1 MAAQTTYLE
10 LSEVEGG
17 SHKFYEVIVDGVE
30 VKIRYGR
37 IGDPGQTQ
45 TKSYPTPEKA
55 KAEADKKINE
65 KLRKGYEQAVMGVRK
80 KRPLT
85 RRQVTSSPSTAQRSP
100 ILWKFDSG
108 SAAFGIFID
117 INHCWVG
124 NQNGQVFKLNHQG
137 EVLNQFQLPDGVKC
151 IVADDVWIYVGC
163 DDGNVYDLSG
173 KLPRLAYEI
182 DENIDIFWL
191 DIYDGI
197 LGVSDAQGA
206 VVKIDP
212 EGESQWTRLSQGRSG
227 WMIRADVAGF
237 YHGHGAGVTMYDLE
251 FGKQVWHQPTDGTVL
266 FGWQEADKVYAGTSA
281 KKVHCFSK
289 QGEALAVYRCDDFV
303 YSCATAEKGKYVF
316 AGDSSSSI
324 YCFTQTGDRLW
335 KLSTGYGSA
344 LSMQLFGERLYIVTT
359 QGALAC
365 IDASE
370 AAIKAAH
377 LGELP
382 QTVNIKAPQ
391 ISGTPV
397 SSLELETT
405 SDTSQGV
412 IVECFQDGSKLRVR
426 VVSPGYHPDWMVQ
439 FPKNIREKG
448 VRYLV
453 QEIRESSHGGFY
465 RAYGE
470 IKKLNL

>member
-1 MAAQTTYLE
+1 MAAETTYLE
-10 LSEVEGG
+10 LSEAEGS
-17 SHKFYEVIVDGVE
+17 SHKFYEVTIDGME
-30 VKIRYGR
+30 VRIRYGR

-45 TKSYPTPEKA
+45 TKSYPTLEKA
-55 KAEADKKINE
+55 KAEAAKKINE
-65 KLRKGYEQAVMGVRK
+65 KLRKGYEQAVLGVRK

-85 RRQVTSSPSTAQRSP
+85 RRQVTSSTSTAQRSP

-108 SAAFGIFID
+108 SSAFGIFID
-117 INHCWVG
+117 TDHCWVG

-197 LGVSDAQGA
+197 LGVSDANGA

-227 WMIRADVAGF
+227 WMIRADAAGF

-251 FGKQVWHQPTDGTVL
+251 SGKQVWNQPTDGSVL
-266 FGWQEADKVYAGTSA
+266 FGWQESDKVYAGTSA
-281 KKVHCFSK
+281 KKVHSFSK
-289 QGEALAVYRCDDFV
+289 QGQVYAVYPCDDSV
-303 YSCATAEKGKYVF
+303 YSCATAEKDKYVF

-324 YCFTQTGDRLW
+324 YCFTETGDRLW

-359 QGALAC
+359 QGALA
-365 IDASE
+365 
-370 AAIKAAH
+370 
-377 LGELP
+377 
-382 QTVNIKAPQ
+382 
-391 ISGTPV
+391 
-397 SSLELETT
+397 
-405 SDTSQGV
+405 
-412 IVECFQDGSKLRVR
+412 
-426 VVSPGYHPDWMVQ
+426 
-439 FPKNIREKG
+439 
-448 VRYLV
+448 
-453 QEIRESSHGGFY
+453 
-465 RAYGE
+465 
-470 IKKLNL
+470 